1 MELFPFDDDYVR
13 RLRARDRETELHFES
28 YFRDLLLI
36 KLRKRLATAQAIED
50 VRQTVFVRVLE
61 KLDDVRD
68 GRRFGGFVNQV
79 CENVLKEYYRS
90 EARAARVDA
99 PVPVEPRTVEDEL
112 VAEEKRKRA
121 HRILGRMEQRDA
133 DILRALFIDELPKD
147 EVCARFD
154 VDRGYLRVLLF
165 RARQKFQHEFRRR
178 STPDFLVT
186 ISGQSPLSL

>member
-1 MELFPFDDDYVR
+1 MDLDAFDDDYVR
-13 RLRARDRETELHFES
+13 RLRARDRETEAHFHA

-36 KLRKRLATAQAIED
+36 KLRRRLATAEAIED
-50 VRQTVFVRVLE
+50 VRQTVFMRVYE
-61 KLDDVRD
+61 KLGELRD
-68 GRRFGGFVNQV
+68 GRKLGAFVNQF

-99 PVPVEPRTVEDEL
+99 PPPAEAPDIEKEL
-112 VAEEKRKRA
+112 VTEETRKRVL
-121 HRILGRMEQRDA
+121 RILDRMDRREA
-133 DILRALFIDELPKD
+133 DILRALFIEELSKD

-165 RARQKFQHEFRRR
+165 RARQKFQDEFRRK
-178 STPDFLVT
+178 STPGFLVT